1 MSDANTIGFAG
12 LSHLGIVSSLAA
24 AARGFS
30 VLAFDERPALVEALS
45 EGRFPISE
53 PGLEDAFRQH
63 GERIHFTANTD
74 SLAPCRL
81 IFITLDVATD
91 DANASNLDPLR
102 ALVEKVAAIARTDT
116 VVVIMSQVPPGF
128 CRELTRSFGRDFCLF
143 YQVETLVFGNA
154 MERAIRPERYMVG
167 TSDVQNGMPEHYRR
181 YLDAFECPVL
191 VMRYE
196 SAELSKIAINCFLV
210 ASVSTTNMLA
220 EICERIQADWSD
232 IVPALRLDRRIG
244 PYAYLSPGLGIAGG
258 NLERD
263 LVTVQKIA
271 AEHRTDARIVTAWKE
286 NSSYRKEWVHR
297 LLLDRGLL
305 NGGPES
311 RVAIWGVAYK
321 AETHSTKNSP
331 ALALI
336 GALREFQLRIYD
348 PAVTLNKDEF
358 PQVQV
363 CASAVEAADGA
374 DVVAVMT
381 PWKQF
386 RGVSLAATKQKMRGR
401 AIVDPFGALD
411 AATCNH
417 LGFDYYRLGV

>member
-1 MSDANTIGFAG
+1 MSGADTIGFAG

-30 VLAFDERPALVEALS
+30 VVAFDERSSLVEGLC

-53 PGLEDAFRQH
+53 PALEETFHRH
-63 GERIHFTANTD
+63 GERIRYTAAAD
-74 SLAPCRL
+74 SLAACRL
-81 IFITLDVATD
+81 IFITLDVPTD
-91 DANASNLDPLR
+91 NNNTSNLEPLR
-102 ALVEKVAAIARTDT
+102 ALVEKVAASAQPDA
-116 VVVIMSQVPPGF
+116 VVVVMSQVPPGF
-128 CRELTRSFGRDFCLF
+128 CRQLAGRLRPGLGLF
-143 YQVETLVFGNA
+143 YQVETLIFGNA
-154 MERAIRPERYMVG
+154 IERAIRPERYMVG
-167 TSDVQNGMPEHYRR
+167 SSDVQDGLPALYRR
-181 YLDAFECPVL
+181 FLDAFECPVL

-196 SAELSKIAINCFLV
+196 SAELCKIAINCFLV

-220 EICERIQADWSD
+220 EICEQIHADWAD

-244 PYAYLSPGLGIAGG
+244 QYAYLSPGLGIAGG

-263 LVTVQKIA
+263 LATVEKLA
-271 AEHRTDARIVTAWKE
+271 AEHGTDARIVTAWKE
-286 NSSYRKEWVHR
+286 NSSYRKEWVQR

-305 NGGPES
+305 NGGPDS
-311 RVAIWGVAYK
+311 RVAVWGIAYK

-336 GALREFQLRIYD
+336 RALREYRLRIYD
-348 PAVTLNKDEF
+348 PAVTLNKDDF

-363 CASAVEAADGA
+363 CASAVDAAEAADA
-374 DVVAVMT
+374 VVVMT

-386 RGVSLAATKQKMRGR
+386 RDVSLAATKQKMRGR

-411 AATCNH
+411 AATCRH